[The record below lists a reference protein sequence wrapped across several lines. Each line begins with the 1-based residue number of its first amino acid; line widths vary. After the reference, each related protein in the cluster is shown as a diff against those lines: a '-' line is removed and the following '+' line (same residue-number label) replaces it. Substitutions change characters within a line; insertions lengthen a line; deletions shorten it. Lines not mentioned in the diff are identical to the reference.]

1 MLLEEE
7 INILNCHCI
16 NIEFFVINVNNW
28 LSYIKYMLLILK
40 KDNDFILDISNND
53 FFDMKCCLLVFLM
66 YVNNY

>member
-1 MLLEEE
+1 MLLEEV

-53 FFDMKCCLLVFLM
+53 FLI
-66 YVNNY
+66 